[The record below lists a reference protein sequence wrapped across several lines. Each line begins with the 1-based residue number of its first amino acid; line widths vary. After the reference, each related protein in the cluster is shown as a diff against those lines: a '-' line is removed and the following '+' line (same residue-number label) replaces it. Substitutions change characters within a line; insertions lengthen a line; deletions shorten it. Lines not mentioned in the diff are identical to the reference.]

1 MDDRL
6 RNEIQRL
13 ANSIDSQLDNES
25 LMPEEEYN
33 SLSVVVTKLQSIL
46 LRFDNLIE
54 TKKVAVT
61 NRDKIEIRLSEKV
74 FNAINN
80 KLTLYNKIEAIKVI
94 TTDSSILPI
103 TFNLKTSK
111 LIVDRIV
118 NNDYK
123 VAFDSDSERIFI
135 FNF

>member
-94 TTDSSILPI
+94 TTDSSISPI
-103 TFNLKTSK
+103 TFNIKTSK